1 VPPVVLPPRFVDRM
15 QAFLGPEEFAAYQA
29 ALARPPQV
37 GLRVNTLKISVD
49 EFRARAP
56 FALEPVPWCPAGFR
70 VVDGSRPGKH
80 PYHAAGLYYVQD
92 PSAMAPAAI
101 LDPQPGERV
110 LDLAAAPGGKTTHL
124 AARMNGQGLLVAND
138 VQPKR
143 VHEMTNNLDRWG
155 ATHILVTQ
163 ESPARLARRWPA
175 FFDRVLLDAPCSG
188 EGMFRKDPAARR
200 IWSPKH
206 IQRCARLQ
214 STLLRDA
221 ARLVRPGGYLL
232 YSTCTFA
239 PEENEGVVARFL
251 DAHPD
256 FRVEPIPQRPGFDR
270 GRPEWLHPPGPEALR
285 GTVRL
290 WPHKTMGEGHFV
302 ALLRRAA
309 TLPPAEPPR
318 RLPPQPLPAEARRRW
333 RAFVDEMFAGPAPV
347 ADERLALLGNRLYA
361 VPDLTP
367 DWRGIK
373 VTRFGWWLGTLKT
386 RRFEPAHALALAL
399 TADQVLPERRWDLS
413 ADDPRVRAYLHGE
426 PVPSPGPE
434 GWTLVTV
441 DGFPLGWGKRVAGVL
456 KSKAPRWLRRI

>member
-1 VPPVVLPPRFVDRM
+1 MPTLNLPPLFVDRM
-15 QAFLGPEEFAAYQA
+15 RAFLGPEEFAAYQA

-37 GLRVNTLKISVD
+37 GLRVNTLKIGVD
-49 EFRARAP
+49 AFRARAP

-70 VVDGSRPGKH
+70 VTDGSRPGKH

-92 PSAMAPAAI
+92 PSAMAPAEVLA
-101 LDPQPGERV
+101 PRPGERV

-124 AARMNGQGLLVAND
+124 AALMQGQGLLVAND

-155 ATHILVTQ
+155 ATHIVVTQ
-163 ESPARLARRWPA
+163 ESPARLARRWPG

-239 PEENEGVVARFL
+239 PEEDEGVLARFL
-251 DAHPD
+251 ARHPE
-256 FRVEPIPQRPGFDR
+256 FTVEPIPLRPGFDR
-270 GRPEWLHPPGPEALR
+270 GRPEWLHPPGPPALR
-285 GTVRL
+285 GAVRL
-290 WPHKTMGEGHFV
+290 WPHKAPGEGHFV
-302 ALLRRAA
+302 ALLRKAEDA
-309 TLPPAEPPR
+309 TPAPAPAPPR
-318 RLPPQPLPAEARRRW
+318 LSLPAEARRLW
-333 RAFVDEMFAGPAPV
+333 RAFVDEVLAGHNPV
-347 ADERLALLGNRLYA
+347 PWERLALFGNRLYA
-361 VPDLTP
+361 VPAAAP
-367 DWRGIK
+367 DWRGLK
-373 VTRFGWWLGTLKT
+373 VARFGWWLGTLKT

-399 TADQVLPERRWDLS
+399 TADQVPPERRLDWT
-413 ADDPRVRAYLHGE
+413 ADDPRTRAYLHGQ
-426 PVPSPGPE
+426 PLASPGPE
-434 GWTLVTV
+434 GWVLVTV
-441 DGFPLGWGKRVAGVL
+441 DGFPLGWGRRVAGTL